1 MQLSQTKRAKM
12 PHGRPDS
19 MGSFEDDCER
29 DYENIDPN
37 QPPPQPQMQPQWQA
51 KAEPAV
57 STPKAAEQRGC
68 GRKSLGILYALV
80 GVSLLVSTAAF
91 LLILLKYP
99 TDAKQEQTHPDN
111 NLRCGGRE
119 TVCLRPELCNH
130 SPWHTRSSPKQDDRL
145 LRGRTGIPCCPHG
158 WEEFQ
163 KKCYFFSLEKEP
175 WEMARNSC
183 STHSAELVVISNP
196 WEQAFLTVG
205 INSVHHWI
213 GLSHK
218 GAEGNWTW
226 VDGSQV
232 SYRSSGIPS
241 VNTQKCCVHLTGDD
255 RGNWSSADCGIHY
268 NFICERAGPF
278 CV

>member
-1 MQLSQTKRAKM
+1 MQTSPSYCRYQNDSMQLSQTKRAKM

-51 KAEPAV
+51 KAEP
-57 STPKAAEQRGC
+57 
-68 GRKSLGILYALV
+68 
-80 GVSLLVSTAAF
+80 
-91 LLILLKYP
+91 
-99 TDAKQEQTHPDN
+99 
-111 NLRCGGRE
+111 
-119 TVCLRPELCNH
+119 
-130 SPWHTRSSPKQDDRL
+130 
-145 LRGRTGIPCCPHG
+145 GIPCCPHG

-183 STHSAELVVISNP
+183 NNHSAELAVISNP

-205 INSVHHWI
+205 INSVQHWI

-218 GAEGNWTW
+218 GAEGSWMW
-226 VDGSQV
+226 VDGSPV
-232 SYRSSGIPS
+232 SYISSGIPS
-241 VNTQKCCVHLTGDD
+241 VNTQKRCIHLTGDD
-255 RGNWSSADCGIHY
+255 RGNWSNADCGNRY
-268 NFICERAGPF
+268 NFICERAWPF

>member
-1 MQLSQTKRAKM
+1 MQTAASYCRYQNDSMQLSQTKRAKM

-19 MGSFEDDCER
+19 IGSFEDER
-29 DYENIDPN
+29 DYENVDPN
-37 QPPPQPQMQPQWQA
+37 QPPPEPQMQSQWQA

-91 LLILLKYP
+91 LLMLLK
-99 TDAKQEQTHPDN
+99 
-111 NLRCGGRE
+111 
-119 TVCLRPELCNH
+119 
-130 SPWHTRSSPKQDDRL
+130 W
-145 LRGRTGIPCCPHG
+145 IPCCPHG

-163 KKCYFFSLEKEP
+163 KKCYFFSSEKEP
-175 WEMARNSC
+175 WEMAGNSC
-183 STHSAELVVISNP
+183 SNHSAELAVISNP

-218 GAEGNWTW
+218 GAEGSWMW
-226 VDGSQV
+226 VDGSPV
-232 SYRSSGIPS
+232 SYTSWSSGISS
-241 VNTQKCCVHLTGDD
+241 VNNTQKNCVHLTGDD
-255 RGNWSSADCGIHY
+255 RGKWSNTSCGNHY
-268 NFICERAGPF
+268 NFVCERAGPF

>member
-1 MQLSQTKRAKM
+1 MQTSPSYCRYQNDSMELSQTKRAKM

-29 DYENIDPN
+29 DYENVNPN

-91 LLILLKYP
+91 LLMLLK
-99 TDAKQEQTHPDN
+99 
-111 NLRCGGRE
+111 
-119 TVCLRPELCNH
+119 
-130 SPWHTRSSPKQDDRL
+130 W
-145 LRGRTGIPCCPHG
+145 IPCCPHG

-183 STHSAELVVISNP
+183 SNHSAELAVISNP

-205 INSVHHWI
+205 INSVQHWI
-213 GLSHK
+213 SLSHK
-218 GAEGNWTW
+218 DAEGSWTW
-226 VDGSQV
+226 VDGSPV
-232 SYRSSGIPS
+232 SYISSGIPS
-241 VNTQKCCVHLTGDD
+241 VNTQKRCIYLTGDD
-255 RGNWSSADCGIHY
+255 RANWSSTDCGNRY